1 MLHQL
6 LIVIGTERRFKDQTP
21 ALGGEAALRRLIV
34 EITNGTPNYD
44 EMSSTFA
51 QIIRQKLPELQK
63 ALAQLGALQS
73 LSFRGVE
80 PAGGDTYDLGFEHGS
95 RQCRILLEADGRIH
109 AAVLSPLR

>member
-34 EITNGTPNYD
+34 EITNDTPNYD

-63 ALAQLGALQS
+63 ALAQPGALQS

-95 RQCRILLEADGRIH
+95 RQFGRR
-109 AAVLSPLR
+109 AAS